1 MTEPLRIELVRGL
14 HNLQARDRGCVLT
27 MGKFDGLH
35 RGHQALLKRS
45 ASEARRLGVP
55 AVVLSFDPSP
65 REFFR
70 PDQALPRISTLRG
83 KLLGMQACGIDRLV
97 IARFDA
103 RVACIAPDEFL
114 ESILVGKFGAKALI
128 VGDDLRFGRNRAGGI
143 DLLRARAAALGYEV
157 HALDTV
163 QTDTVQTDA
172 ERCSSSAVREA
183 LAACDFGRAERLLG
197 HPYRVVGRVRRGLQ
211 LGRTLDMATAN
222 IGIAKRLAIPLGVYA
237 VRARC
242 EAQAWRGV
250 ASLGIRP
257 TLGLTQCL
265 LETHVF
271 DAQPDLYGRVLEV
284 EFRHFLRTELRFES
298 LDALKQQ
305 MHNDAADARRLLAA

>member
-1 MTEPLRIELVRGL
+1 MTQALRIELVRGL
-14 HNLQARDRGCVLT
+14 HNLRERHRGCVLT

-35 RGHQALLKRS
+35 RGHQALLQRT
-45 ASEARRLGVP
+45 ATEARQLGVP

-70 PDQALPRISTLRG
+70 PDQALPRISTLRD
-83 KLLGMQACGIDRLV
+83 KILGLQACGIDRLV

-103 RVACIAPDEFL
+103 RIAGLAPEEFL
-114 ESILVGKFGAKALI
+114 EHVLAGDLAAKALI

-143 DLLRARAAALGYEV
+143 DLLRARAQALGYEV
-157 HALDTV
+157 IALDTV
-163 QTDTVQTDA
+163 QTGG
-172 ERCSSSAVREA
+172 ERCSSSAVRDA
-183 LAACDFGRAERLLG
+183 LAACDFARAEGLLG
-197 HPYRVVGRVRRGLQ
+197 HPYRVTGRIRRGLQ
-211 LGRTLDMATAN
+211 LGRKLDMATAN
-222 IGIAKRLAIPLGVYA
+222 ISIHKRLAIPLGVYA

-242 EAQAWRGV
+242 DDQSWTGV

-271 DAQPDLYGRVLEV
+271 DAQPDLYGRLLEV

-298 LDALKQQ
+298 IEALKQQ